1 VHSEFYTAAQND
13 FVLVSLD
20 FPQGEDAKAAV
31 PNPQRN
37 DELQAKYG
45 VQGFPTV
52 MIVSATG
59 EAYGQTG
66 YKDLDPADYFA
77 DVVTIRDTGKKA
89 LVAVRELEGG
99 FAAAEDKVAFA
110 VHAADVLS
118 KMEDGSPAI
127 AGYADIVRQGMAL
140 AQEPTI
146 KIDLLRAAVMA
157 TGATED
163 DIKLISELDPK
174 NEHGLMIMVVISKM
188 GSLGSIEDLP
198 IFVALAEKLH
208 ATGNVTADEDSRS
221 IYITCAFFCAQYL
234 DDKANAKV
242 WAQRATDLGGLDERM
257 QEVVDGILVIE
268 EAVEVESDL

>member
-1 VHSEFYTAAQND
+1 MHSEFYTAAQND

-20 FPQGEDAKAAV
+20 FPQGEEAKAAV

-37 DELQAKYG
+37 DELMAKYG

-66 YKDLDPADYFA
+66 YKDLDPADYLA
-77 DVVTIRDTGKKA
+77 DVATIRDTGKKA
-89 LVAVRELEGG
+89 LVAVRELEAE
-99 FAAAEDKVAFA
+99 FADAEDKVAVA
-110 VHAADVLS
+110 VRAAGELS
-118 KMEDGSPAI
+118 KMEAGSPAI
-127 AGYADIVRQGMAL
+127 AGYAAIARQGIAL
-140 AQEPTI
+140 TQEPAV

-163 DIKLISELDPK
+163 DIKLIADWDPK
-174 NEHGLMIMVVISKM
+174 NEHGLMVMVVISKM
-188 GSLGSIEDLP
+188 NSLGSIEDLP
-198 IFVALAEKLH
+198 VFVDLAEKLH

-234 DDKANAKV
+234 DDEANAKV

-257 QEVVDGILVIE
+257 QEVVDGILE
-268 EAVEVESDL
+268 EAVEVEPDF